1 MAKNVMGS
9 QVSRLWY
16 IAYMVINT
24 LVFFICSSINDLFFP
39 VKCKPSFFPLF
50 VSYNLLKKDM
60 GDGSIS
66 SLCDNNS
73 HLVKRDIRKAAD
85 ENFIFLLT
93 TIVMEGNP
101 WLL

>member
-1 MAKNVMGS
+1 
-9 QVSRLWY
+9 
-16 IAYMVINT
+16 
-24 LVFFICSSINDLFFP
+24 
-39 VKCKPSFFPLF
+39 
-50 VSYNLLKKDM
+50 M

-101 WLL
+101 